1 MMEETVTTKR
11 KMNRYRKAQLWF
23 IWPMLAVPILHW
35 LVFFL
40 YMNMSS
46 FVQAFQDVNGKF
58 TTEHITLAWNSILGR
73 VESSDALS
81 VALKNTFMYFGVSEF
96 IIFPIRIIMCYFI
109 YKQIAGYK
117 VFRIIFYLPCIISS
131 VTMTGVYKE
140 FISSLG
146 PLGTICNTLGIEL
159 PARGLLATPE
169 TANGAIIGYVI
180 WAGLTTHLYI
190 SGAMAK
196 VPVEVLESARLDGI
210 TSWKEL
216 IYIIVP
222 LIWPTISTML
232 ILSLTALISAS
243 GPILLLSP
251 DPWSLKTYTVSY
263 WLWEKV
269 YASGQFMKGKYSLV
283 SAAGLILTAITVPI
297 VLGLRKLL
305 ELIPAVEY

>member
-1 MMEETVTTKR
+1 MEEKMQTKR

-23 IWPMLAVPILHW
+23 IWPMIAVPILHW

-46 FVQAFQDVNGKF
+46 FVQAFQDVSGNF
-58 TTEHITLAWNSILGR
+58 TTEHVTTAWNSILGK
-73 VESSDALS
+73 VDSSDKLSIALR
-81 VALKNTFMYFGVSEF
+81 NTFLYYGVSEC
-96 IIFPIRIIMCYFI
+96 IIFPIRIVMCYFI

-117 VFRIIFYLPCIISS
+117 FFRIVFYLPCIISS
-131 VTMTGVYKE
+131 VAMTGVYQE
-140 FISSLG
+140 FISPLG
-146 PLGTICNTLGIEL
+146 PLGEFCKKLEITM
-159 PARGLLATPE
+159 PAQGLLATQS
-169 TANGAIIGYVI
+169 TANGAMIGYVI

-196 VPVEVLESARLDGI
+196 IPVEVLESARLDGI
-210 TSWKEL
+210 TSGKEL
-216 IYIIVP
+216 TSIVIP

-232 ILSLTALISAS
+232 ILSLTSILSAS

-269 YASGQFMKGKYSLV
+269 YAGGSFMKGKYSLV
-283 SAAGLILTAITVPI
+283 SAVGLILTAFTVPI
-297 VLGLRKLL
+297 VLLLRKLV
-305 ELIPAVEY
+305 EKIPAVEY